1 VTLALFAVLA
11 VFGPL
16 GCGSSG
22 GGSSAEAVIA
32 VDPVDLAPGQTLAQ
46 LAWPASEGP
55 IDNYL
60 VFESR
65 NGGAYEFSQ
74 VVTEPTAEVS
84 GQPGDSIRVTVIG
97 VSPTGEAS
105 ESSPPSPPLIFHAA
119 EAAAAVAQAASS
131 GVAPVG
137 TTEAAPAPAATDET
151 TEIADAAHELLD
163 ETQEALEAD
172 DVEGIDEE
180 ATSPI
185 TRATR
190 ALLLGADA
198 RLPGRELSS
207 HASQWLQAQVDQE
220 IAAGVSLVGT
230 GRRNEDALRELVWR
244 DHAGQLFV
252 SDGQSLLDSDDLA
265 TTFDEAFRLGTTERF
280 VGLADFDG
288 DGQGDWLF
296 EDTSTGEV
304 WMVGGAVD
312 GVDDGESDLSLWAD
326 PMDAETQF
334 AGQGDFDGDGR
345 AELLWLGADNGLL
358 IARPGGEAPTLDPA
372 AIDPAAI
379 HAATIHSATLHLAA
393 MAPDG
398 FETLAIADFDGDGR
412 DDLLGRGPDGRLV
425 IGFSIESGTAEVPEL
440 GMAWQ
445 SGAAQTTLGL
455 DLVATLDV
463 DGDGAAEIAWL
474 NGDVLE
480 IWGAESGLQMSF
492 GP

>member
-1 VTLALFAVLA
+1 MTLALFAALA

-32 VDPVDLAPGQTLAQ
+32 VDPVDLAPGQTLAR

-55 IDNYL
+55 IENYL

-65 NGGAYEFSQ
+65 NGRAYEFSQ
-74 VVTEPTAEVS
+74 VVTEPTAQVS
-84 GQPGDSIRVTVIG
+84 GQPGDSIQITVIG
-97 VSPTGEAS
+97 VSPTGEVS

-119 EAAAAVAQAASS
+119 EAAAVVAQAASS
-131 GVAPVG
+131 GVAPVD
-137 TTEAAPAPAATDET
+137 TNEASPAPAATDET
-151 TEIADAAHELLD
+151 TEFADAANELLD
-163 ETQEALEAD
+163 ETQQGLEAD
-172 DVEGIDEE
+172 ELEGIDEQ

-185 TRATR
+185 TRTTR

-198 RLPGRELSS
+198 RLPGRGLSS

-220 IAAGVSLVGT
+220 IAVGVSLVGT

-265 TTFDEAFRLGTTERF
+265 TTFDEALRLGATERF

-304 WMVGGAVD
+304 WLVGGAVD
-312 GVDDGESDLSLWAD
+312 GADDGESDLSLVAN

-334 AGQGDFDGDGR
+334 VGHGDFDGDGR
-345 AELLWLGADNGLL
+345 AELLWLGADNGLQ
-358 IARPGGEAPTLDPA
+358 ITRPGGEAPTLDSA
-372 AIDPAAI
+372 AP
-379 HAATIHSATLHLAA
+379 HSTA

-398 FETLAIADFDGDGR
+398 FEWLAIADLDGDGR
-412 DDLLGRGPDGRLV
+412 DDLLGRGPDGRLL
-425 IGFSIESGTAEVPEL
+425 IGFSIESGTAEIPEL
-440 GMAWQ
+440 SMAWQ
-445 SGAAQTTLGL
+445 SGAAKTTRGL

-474 NGDVLE
+474 NGEVLE